1 MSREFV
7 DADSS
12 GCLPKSEFSRDFQS
26 TDHTALFGPQEPETQ
41 FETPNPFPSVVSPRT
56 SVFIHSFREWS
67 SAYLFLHWIMVLW
80 LTNSSLP
87 SGQPRLW
94 EGS

>member
-1 MSREFV
+1 MPIPR
-7 DADSS
+7 
-12 GCLPKSEFSRDFQS
+12 GCLLTKVRIQS
-26 TDHTALFGPQEPETQ
+26 GLSVRADKYHTALFGTPEPEKQ
-41 FETPNPFPSVVSPRT
+41 FETPNPFLSPVSPRT

-87 SGQPRLW
+87 SGQPLLW